1 MEWNNKQVDIT
12 DHYCLVEI
20 KHSGQRRFISLCFG
34 VLSFLSPA
42 ENGNQH
48 DAIKGP
54 SPVFVYTPIIEK
66 LITERQNLMRE
77 ILCASLM
84 FCCFFI
90 FSPIF
95 LPCILFFCFFS
106 FLQFF
111 PFSIFFSFF
120 FFFLLRIIGKLRA
133 IREIWTEPKQKKS
146 IRARYAMFLKWIAFN
161 LRVQTEIF
169 GWLDNRVLPVNS
181 LSGAVPFRK
190 L

>member
-84 FCCFFI
+84 FCCFLFFPRFFYLVFCFSV
-90 FSPIF
+90 FSP
-95 LPCILFFCFFS
+95 S
-106 FLQFF
+106 SNFF
-111 PFSIFFSFF
+111 PFPSFFPFF
-120 FFFLLRIIGKLRA
+120 FFFFFFVAHHRKTSSYSRDLNGTETKKEYTRA
-133 IREIWTEPKQKKS
+133 IRNVFK
-146 IRARYAMFLKWIAFN
+146 MDCL
-161 LRVQTEIF
+161 
-169 GWLDNRVLPVNS
+169 
-181 LSGAVPFRK
+181 
-190 L
+190 

>member
-120 FFFLLRIIGKLRA
+120 FFFFFVAHHRKTSSYSRDLNGTETKKEYTRA
-133 IREIWTEPKQKKS
+133 IRNVFK
-146 IRARYAMFLKWIAFN
+146 MDCL
-161 LRVQTEIF
+161 
-169 GWLDNRVLPVNS
+169 
-181 LSGAVPFRK
+181 
-190 L
+190 

>member
-84 FCCFFI
+84 FCCFLFFPRFFYLVFCFSV
-90 FSPIF
+90 FSP
-95 LPCILFFCFFS
+95 S
-106 FLQFF
+106 SNFF
-111 PFSIFFSFF
+111 PFPSFFPFF
-120 FFFLLRIIGKLRA
+120 FFFLA
-133 IREIWTEPKQKKS
+133 ISFAEMIHEVRCLALAS
-146 IRARYAMFLKWIAFN
+146 SCFFSS
-161 LRVQTEIF
+161 F
-169 GWLDNRVLPVNS
+169 
-181 LSGAVPFRK
+181 F
-190 L
+190 